1 MRKKTLFIFLAY
13 TFACEFS
20 FAQQGL
26 SNNWLMGYQS
36 AAGYPG
42 GQTLIDFYNGT
53 PVLSYDS
60 LEMDFRHTHSNVSD
74 NNGNVLFYTNGYY
87 LADASND
94 TMQNGSGINPSAY
107 TTYFSDGLGIP
118 QANIIIPKPNN
129 ADVYYLFHSTV
140 DTFPGYSHSRYLY
153 YSIIDMTLNG
163 GFGAVTSKNQ
173 ILITDS
179 LNYGK
184 IAACKHANGR
194 DWWVICHKLNS
205 NKFFK
210 LLITPAAILGPYTQD
225 LGNVRVAGA
234 GESWFSPNGEFYAH
248 YWKNGA
254 GIGNLEIFTFDRCN
268 GSFSNPI
275 SIGVPFENGTQVG
288 LAFSPNSQVLYVSNV
303 FHVYQFDLTAANIAA
318 TQLTV
323 ATYDSFVS
331 VFPGFPQGFP
341 TLFGLSALAPDGK
354 IYITTGNG
362 TIHMHTIDNP
372 DVIGIGCNVN
382 QHSVQ
387 LQSVYFN
394 TLPNH
399 PNYFLGCDTTCTT
412 CLVGLPDFPEG
423 EALTVRAFPNPSNG
437 NFTLQFLV
445 QKISGEMEIYDVM
458 GNLVLKEYV
467 APWSQYKRVNIDGL
481 AKGIYLCKLKWGS
494 IEGSVKVIK
503 E

>member
-1 MRKKTLFIFLAY
+1 MKEKILVLILTLLAFNISY
-13 TFACEFS
+13 
-20 FAQQGL
+20 AQQGL
-26 SNNWLMGYQS
+26 NNNWLMGYQS

-60 LEMDFRHTHSNVSD
+60 LEMDFNHTHANISD
-74 NNGNVLFYTNGYY
+74 INGNMMFYTNGYY

-210 LLITPAAILGPYTQD
+210 LLITPTAILGPYTQD
-225 LGNVRVAGA
+225 IGNIRVAGA
-234 GESWFSPNGEFYAH
+234 GESWFSPNGEIYAH
-248 YWKNGA
+248 YWKNAA
-254 GIGNLEIFTFDRCN
+254 GIGSLEILSFDRCN
-268 GSFSNPI
+268 GAFSNAVSI
-275 SIGVPFENGTQVG
+275 SVPYENGTQVG
-288 LAFSPNSQVLYVSNV
+288 LAFSSNSNALYVSNV
-303 FHVYQFDLTAANIAA
+303 FHIYQYDLTAANVAA
-318 TQLTV
+318 SQLTV

-331 VFPGFPQGFP
+331 VFPGFPQGFA

-372 DVIGIGCNVN
+372 DVIGLGCNVN
-382 QHSVQ
+382 Q
-387 LQSVYFN
+387 
-394 TLPNH
+394 
-399 PNYFLGCDTTCTT
+399 
-412 CLVGLPDFPEG
+412 
-423 EALTVRAFPNPSNG
+423 
-437 NFTLQFLV
+437 
-445 QKISGEMEIYDVM
+445 
-458 GNLVLKEYV
+458 
-467 APWSQYKRVNIDGL
+467 
-481 AKGIYLCKLKWGS
+481 
-494 IEGSVKVIK
+494 
-503 E
+503 

>member
-1 MRKKTLFIFLAY
+1 MKEKILVLILTLLAFNISY
-13 TFACEFS
+13 
-20 FAQQGL
+20 AQQGL
-26 SNNWLMGYQS
+26 NNNWLMGYQS

-60 LEMDFRHTHSNVSD
+60 LEMDFNHTHANISD
-74 NNGNVLFYTNGYY
+74 INGNMMFYTNGYY

-210 LLITPAAILGPYTQD
+210 LLITPTAILGPYTQD
-225 LGNVRVAGA
+225 IGNIRVAGA
-234 GESWFSPNGEFYAH
+234 GESWFSPNGEIYAH
-248 YWKNGA
+248 YWKNAA
-254 GIGNLEIFTFDRCN
+254 GIGSLEILSFDRCN
-268 GSFSNPI
+268 GAFSN
-275 SIGVPFENGTQVG
+275 
-288 LAFSPNSQVLYVSNV
+288 AVS
-303 FHVYQFDLTAANIAA
+303 
-318 TQLTV
+318 
-323 ATYDSFVS
+323 
-331 VFPGFPQGFP
+331 
-341 TLFGLSALAPDGK
+341 
-354 IYITTGNG
+354 
-362 TIHMHTIDNP
+362 
-372 DVIGIGCNVN
+372 C
-382 QHSVQ
+382 
-387 LQSVYFN
+387 
-394 TLPNH
+394 
-399 PNYFLGCDTTCTT
+399 
-412 CLVGLPDFPEG
+412 
-423 EALTVRAFPNPSNG
+423 
-437 NFTLQFLV
+437 
-445 QKISGEMEIYDVM
+445 
-458 GNLVLKEYV
+458 
-467 APWSQYKRVNIDGL
+467 
-481 AKGIYLCKLKWGS
+481 
-494 IEGSVKVIK
+494 
-503 E
+503 